1 MSMKPDGRS
10 VHSTEV
16 AEWSARFEGFRMTNQ
31 PGRRHGRMVHRR
43 ARSLRGAD
51 RPLIDFL
58 LPATDEGVYAQ
69 AIGALMLFSVALWFV
84 RRNRDL
90 VLFVA
95 GLATLTA
102 GRMGLRALH

>member
-1 MSMKPDGRS
+1 
-10 VHSTEV
+10 
-16 AEWSARFEGFRMTNQ
+16 
-31 PGRRHGRMVHRR
+31 MVHRR
-43 ARSLRGAD
+43 GQRRPDARRCRGR

-69 AIGALMLFSVALWFV
+69 AIGAFVLFGIALWFV

-90 VLFVA
+90 VWFVV

-102 GRMGLRALH
+102 GLMGLRTLH